1 MGVSNKQLQDERTA
15 LKKTFDELTL
25 KIQTIEKESQT
36 YKNNL
41 NAVGG
46 AIQQIDKLLHISK
59 ETGKTLPPEEREN
72 PSDRPALDITQSK
85 SQLLN
90 EGEK

>member
-15 LKKTFDELTL
+15 LNKTFDELTL

-46 AIQQIDKLLHISK
+46 AIQQIDKLLHISA
-59 ETGKTLPPEEREN
+59 ESGKNLPPEEK
-72 PSDRPALDITQSK
+72 DKTTLDITQSQK
-85 SQLLN
+85 QLLK

>member
-46 AIQQIDKLLHISK
+46 AMQQIDKLLHISA
-59 ETGKTLPPEEREN
+59 ETGKNLPPEEREQTK
-72 PSDRPALDITQSK
+72 SLDISQSK
-85 SQLLN
+85 KELLK

>member
-15 LKKTFDELTL
+15 LKKTFDELNL

-59 ETGKTLPPEEREN
+59 ETGKTLPPEEREQTK
-72 PSDRPALDITQSK
+72 SLDISQSK
-85 SQLLN
+85 KELLK

>member
-15 LKKTFDELTL
+15 LKKTFDELNL

-41 NAVGG
+41 M
-46 AIQQIDKLLHISK
+46 L
-59 ETGKTLPPEEREN
+59 
-72 PSDRPALDITQSK
+72 
-85 SQLLN
+85 
-90 EGEK
+90 

>member
-15 LKKTFDELTL
+15 LKKTFDELNL

-46 AIQQIDKLLHISK
+46 AIQQIDKLLHISA
-59 ETGKTLPPEEREN
+59 ESGKNLPPEEREQTK
-72 PSDRPALDITQSK
+72 ALDISQSK
-85 SQLLN
+85 KELLK